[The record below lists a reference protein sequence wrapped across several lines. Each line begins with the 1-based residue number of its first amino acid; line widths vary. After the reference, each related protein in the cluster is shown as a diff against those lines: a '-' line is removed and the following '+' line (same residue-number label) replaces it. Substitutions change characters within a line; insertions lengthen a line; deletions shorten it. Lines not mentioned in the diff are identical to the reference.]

1 MSESPDV
8 VTIGHA
14 IVDVLASTP
23 EDLPG
28 RLGRDKGTMTLVEL
42 EEAERLYE
50 AMGPATEVSGGCA
63 ANTAAGIT
71 SLGGSA
77 AFIGKV
83 RDDQLGEVFTHD
95 IRAAGVQ
102 FVTPA
107 AGDGPATGRCLIM
120 ITPDAERTMS
130 TYLGAGDYV
139 YPHDLEADLL
149 TQAQVVYV
157 EGYLCGLP
165 STDET
170 LLKAADLTH
179 AGGGQFALSLSDP
192 FWVELHGKELAG
204 LLDRV
209 DIVFGNEAEA
219 LGLTG
224 AQDLNEAIAALSERC
239 SLVAVTLGAAGSV
252 VAAGDAVVKV
262 PAYPPAAVVD
272 TTGAGDLYAAGFLF
286 GLTRQVD
293 PEGCARL
300 GGLAAAEVISHV
312 GARPQVGLARLAAE
326 AGLLGQG

>member
-1 MSESPDV
+1 MTQSPEV

-23 EDLPG
+23 DDLPG
-28 RLGRDKGTMTLVEL
+28 RFGRDKGTMTLVEL
-42 EEAERLYE
+42 EQAEELYG

-63 ANTAAGIT
+63 ANTAAGVT

-83 RDDQLGEVFTHD
+83 RNDQLGDVFTHD
-95 IRAAGVQ
+95 IRAAGVH
-102 FVTPA
+102 FVTPPA
-107 AGDGPATGRCLIM
+107 TDGPATGRCLIM

-139 YPHDLEADLL
+139 YPEDLDGDLL
-149 TQAQVVYV
+149 GRARMVYV
-157 EGYLCGLP
+157 EGYMCGLA

-170 LLKAADLTH
+170 LVKAAALTH

-192 FWVELHGKELAG
+192 FWVELHGKELAS
-204 LLDRV
+204 LLDDV

-219 LGLTG
+219 LGITG
-224 AQDLNEAIAALSERC
+224 LADLNEAVAALAARC
-239 SLVAVTLGAAGSV
+239 PIVAVTLGAAGSI
-252 VAAGDAVVKV
+252 VASGGNVVKV
-262 PAYPPAAVVD
+262 PAYPPGAVVD
-272 TTGAGDLYAAGFLF
+272 TTGAGDLYASGFLY
-286 GLTRQVD
+286 GLTHRMD
-293 PEGCARL
+293 PEQCARL

-312 GARPQVGLARLAAE
+312 GARPQVALVDHAKT
-326 AGLLGQG
+326 AGLLD